1 MGFAGNEPIPST
13 GDGIRGKGAGAP
25 GGGMSIPIPSL
36 SFSSTKQQTAVSTSQ
51 NLVFTPTISVMT
63 QSPGGSTPS
72 SFNIPTTQTPTVSQS
87 QPTSFSFSPVP
98 GITLGSPV
106 GDLYG
111 QSPLNKANTQTPAKE
126 ASFFDD
132 NMLIILLIAGGAA
145 LLLFGKKK

>member
-1 MGFAGNEPIPST
+1 MGFAESIPIPSY
-13 GDGIRGKGAGAP
+13 GDGVRGIGAGAP
-25 GGGMSIPIPSL
+25 TGGGMSVPIPSL
-36 SFSSTKQQTAVSTSQ
+36 SFTSMKQQTAVNSSQ

-106 GDLYG
+106 GDLSG
-111 QSPLNKANTQTPAKE
+111 QSPLAGKTTTPAKE
-126 ASFFDD
+126 ASIFDD

-145 LLLFGKKK
+145 LLFFGKKK

>member
-1 MGFAGNEPIPST
+1 MGFEPSKPIPT
-13 GDGIRGKGAGAP
+13 

-111 QSPLNKANTQTPAKE
+111 QSPLKNADKTPAKE
-126 ASFFDD
+126 ASLFDD